1 MCMFS
6 MVVGKKRCV
15 GNAHQTLKVLSD
27 LLGHEN
33 QEVSIVIKK
42 NDIYMIYFYSIM
54 NAYSTLI
61 FQLIDPSIC

>member
-1 MCMFS
+1 MLL

-33 QEVSIVIKK
+33 QEVSNSNKK
-42 NDIYMIYFYSIM
+42 KSIFNMICFYSIM
-54 NAYSTLI
+54 NTYI
-61 FQLIDPSIC
+61 KYFN

>member
-1 MCMFS
+1 MLL

-33 QEVSIVIKK
+33 QEVSNSYKK
-42 NDIYMIYFYSIM
+42 KSIFNICYSIM
-54 NAYSTLI
+54 NTYI
-61 FQLIDPSIC
+61 KNFN

>member
-1 MCMFS
+1 MLS

-33 QEVSIVIKK
+33 QEVRTVIKR
-42 NDIYMIYFYSIM
+42 NDI
-54 NAYSTLI
+54 
-61 FQLIDPSIC
+61 

>member
-1 MCMFS
+1 MLS

-33 QEVSIVIKK
+33 QEVRNSYSIKR
-42 NDIYMIYFYSIM
+42 NDI
-54 NAYSTLI
+54 
-61 FQLIDPSIC
+61 